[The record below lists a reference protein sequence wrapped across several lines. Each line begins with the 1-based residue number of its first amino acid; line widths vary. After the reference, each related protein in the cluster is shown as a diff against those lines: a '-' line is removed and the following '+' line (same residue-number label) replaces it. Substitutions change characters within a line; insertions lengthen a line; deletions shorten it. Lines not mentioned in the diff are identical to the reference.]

1 MRPTK
6 SGPIMMKTP
15 TWASSIKTTERALS
29 TPTPSLGT
37 CIVNTMSDP
46 IRPLRVNAVELLRQ
60 PGAVR
65 DISVLIEAEPLGVV
79 HDRLSGDVTVELH
92 LEALDDG
99 IRVTG
104 EIAAGWASVCR
115 RCLIDVSGSAKAD
128 VAELYQREATD
139 SEAFLLEANQ
149 LDLAPMVR
157 EAILLELDLERVC
170 RDDCAGLCP
179 SCGIDR
185 NKVECVCDTTVTD
198 NRWSALD
205 DLVLDD

>member
-1 MRPTK
+1 
-6 SGPIMMKTP
+6 
-15 TWASSIKTTERALS
+15 
-29 TPTPSLGT
+29 
-37 CIVNTMSDP
+37 MSDP
-46 IRPLRVNAVELLRQ
+46 LRPLRVNAVELLRQ

-65 DISVLIEAEPLGVV
+65 DISLSIEAESLGVV
-79 HDRLSGDVTVELH
+79 HERLSGDLTVRLH
-92 LEALDDG
+92 LEALNDG

-104 EIAAGWASVCR
+104 EISAPWSSVCR
-115 RCLIDVSGSAKAD
+115 RCLIDVNGSAKAD
-128 VAELYQREATD
+128 VAALQQRQTTD
-139 SEAFLLEANQ
+139 SEAFLLDANQ

-185 NKVECVCDTTVTD
+185 NEAECGCDTTVKD

-205 DLVLDD
+205 GLVVDD